1 MEKHNECR
9 CSWVEHWFTEWFDE
23 HENDVIQMFNPV
35 EYLWEIL
42 DSNVRHRDVF
52 QLAWD
57 CFDVPP
63 EELEEVV
70 GQSEVL
76 CLNCCL
82 NNLDPDG
89 WMDVWPPYSKCFDPS
104 ILASPSQDALNL
116 KWRWTNLLVCASCD
130 TSIFSGLLKIQFSF
144 KQLPQGTG
152 S

>member
-1 MEKHNECR
+1 
-9 CSWVEHWFTEWFDE
+9 
-23 HENDVIQMFNPV
+23 MFNPV

-89 WMDVWPPYSKCFDPS
+89 WMDGWMFDHPTASVLILPS
-104 ILASPSQDALNL
+104 WQVRHKMHTEP
-116 KWRWTNLLVCASCD
+116 
-130 TSIFSGLLKIQFSF
+130 
-144 KQLPQGTG
+144 
-152 S
+152 

>member
-1 MEKHNECR
+1 
-9 CSWVEHWFTEWFDE
+9 
-23 HENDVIQMFNPV
+23 MFNPV

-89 WMDVWPPYSKCFDPS
+89 WMDGCLTTLQQVF
-104 ILASPSQDALNL
+104 
-116 KWRWTNLLVCASCD
+116 
-130 TSIFSGLLKIQFSF
+130 
-144 KQLPQGTG
+144 
-152 S
+152 